1 MIEFLNQNL
10 QELFSYLLDP
20 NKRLFIGYIVSAAV
34 LALPVYWLMTK
45 QKSVPGFFRFLV
57 PKSIYLSQSAK
68 QDYVLL
74 VLNKLIKAALF
85 PLVIVTMAPV
95 ALAVS
100 STLEWLFQTTSF
112 FSATPMVVMI
122 TFTILLFVFD
132 DFTRFLLHYWLHKI
146 PMLWEFHKVHHS
158 AKVLTPFTIYRS
170 HPVEN
175 YLYACRMAITQGIV
189 VGVCYFLFGPTL
201 KMIDILGANLFVFA
215 FNILG
220 SNLRHSHI
228 WLSFGDKVE
237 GWLISPA
244 QHQIHHSKHPS
255 HYDVNLGT
263 ALAIWDR
270 MANNLVK
277 ASSVKSLEVGL
288 SESQA
293 DHSSLTNIYL
303 EPFVRCYRRIVNRL
317 TSTSV

>member
-10 QELFSYLLDP
+10 QELLLYLLDP
-20 NKRLFIGYIVSAAV
+20 NKRLFIGYIVSAAI
-34 LALPVYWLMTK
+34 LAIPVYWLTTK
-45 QKSVPGFFRFLV
+45 QKSVTGFFRFLV

-68 QDYVLL
+68 QDYALL
-74 VLNKLIKAALF
+74 VLNKLLKAALF

-95 ALAVS
+95 AMSVS
-100 STLEWLFQTTSF
+100 SALEWIFQTTSYTQASSMAIMLCF
-112 FSATPMVVMI
+112 TVM
-122 TFTILLFVFD
+122 LFVFD
-132 DFTRFLLHYWLHKI
+132 DFTRFLLHYWLHKV

-158 AKVLTPFTIYRS
+158 AEVLTPFTIYRS

-175 YLYACRMAITQGIV
+175 YLYACRMAITQGAV
-189 VGVCYFLFGPTL
+189 VGICYFLFGPTL

-228 WLSFGDKVE
+228 WLSFGDKIE

-288 SESQA
+288 SASQA
-293 DHSSLTNIYL
+293 DHSSLTKIYI
-303 EPFVRCYRRIVNRL
+303 EPFIRCYRKVADYLPRKRV
-317 TSTSV
+317 